1 MHDASRRLTWRVC
14 QMANIHPT
22 AVVSPGAEIDNS
34 VAIGSGPK
42 NEDRILNPGGLRY
55 EDEFVRHK
63 LLDAVGDL
71 ALCGLPIYGRFRSYK
86 GGHALNALVL
96 HGLFASEANYQVVTA
111 EDLPLGY
118 DSLNDMPEGL
128 EVRPYLRSVS

>member
-1 MHDASRRLTWRVC
+1 
-14 QMANIHPT
+14 
-22 AVVSPGAEIDNS
+22 
-34 VAIGSGPK
+34 
-42 NEDRILNPGGLRY
+42 
-55 EDEFVRHK
+55 
-63 LLDAVGDL
+63 VGDL

-96 HGLFASEANYQVVTA
+96 HGLFASEANYEVAYA

-128 EVRPYLRSVS
+128 EVRPYLRTVR